1 MMPKAVCKTVANTM
15 KGIILCADDF
25 AFNTSVSIGIVRL
38 AQHQRISA
46 TSVMVLSPFWSRDV
60 ALLQGLRGHIDV
72 GLHLDWTSDFALAAG
87 HGLSLGAAMRRALR
101 CGFDDQQARSQIAR
115 QLDLFETHWQA
126 APDYVDGHQ
135 HVHQFAGIREALV
148 HELMRR
154 YGHLPIQPYLRLSRS
169 GTTDFK
175 AWVIA
180 KMGAN
185 ALDLIASNACLS
197 RAGALFGIYN
207 FSGDTARYATLMT
220 RWLAQSSHGDILMC
234 HPSEAAEPGD
244 ALGTARSQEFAYL
257 LGSGFAQAL
266 TQAHVQLVR
275 GQEIFVER
283 GCDSQ

>member
-1 MMPKAVCKTVANTM
+1 MMSKAVCKTVANTM

-25 AFNTSVSIGIVRL
+25 AFNTSVSLGIVRL

-46 TSVMVLSPFWSRDV
+46 TSVMVLSPVWPRDV

-101 CGFDDQQARSQIAR
+101 CGFDNQQARGQIAR

-148 HELMRR
+148 DELTRR
-154 YGHLPIQPYLRLSRS
+154 YGHLPIKPYLRLSRS
-169 GTTDFK
+169 NTTDFK

-185 ALDLIASNACLS
+185 ALDFIATNARLS
-197 RAGALFGIYN
+197 RARALFGIYN

-234 HPSEAAEPGD
+234 HPSEAADPED

-257 LGSGFAQAL
+257 LGSEFVQAL
-266 TQAHVQLVR
+266 THAHVQLVR
-275 GQEIFVER
+275 GQDVFI
-283 GCDSQ
+283 DSSPPVT